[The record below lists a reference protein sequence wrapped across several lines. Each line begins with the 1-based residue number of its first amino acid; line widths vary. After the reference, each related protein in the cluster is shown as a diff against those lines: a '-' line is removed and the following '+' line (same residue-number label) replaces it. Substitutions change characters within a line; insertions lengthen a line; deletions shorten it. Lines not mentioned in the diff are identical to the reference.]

1 MKSINVIYWTSAAIL
16 ALLSIAAGYG
26 YLTQIKMQE
35 MMGHLGFPPFFR
47 VELAVAKLVGA
58 VCLIA
63 PVGARWK
70 EWTYAGFAITYISAL
85 IAHISMFDPFV
96 MSIVPI
102 LALALLSV
110 SYYCYRKRETYR
122 LRQIPDSSAQ

>member
-47 VELAVAKLVGA
+47 IELAVAKLVGA

-63 PVGARWK
+63 PVGALERMDVRRIRYYLHFSSYR
-70 EWTYAGFAITYISAL
+70 TYKYVRSIRNEPFPDTCAGAAFCIILLLPKARG
-85 IAHISMFDPFV
+85 
-96 MSIVPI
+96 MSP
-102 LALALLSV
+102 
-110 SYYCYRKRETYR
+110 
-122 LRQIPDSSAQ
+122 